1 MNDFER
7 AHQFTAQWE
16 GGYVWNR
23 NDPGGETNLG
33 ITRSVWLRWCQS
45 RYLPAKP
52 MRELTLQDVL
62 PLYEAW
68 YWRPLAAGLPWPLS
82 AAIYDMS
89 VNHGVGDG
97 HPDDENGS
105 ETGATWMLWRARQRC
120 PNGTP
125 LEQALAACDAREEF
139 YRAIIRRR
147 PTSREFL
154 PGWLNRVNAQREW
167 LRANAEPTTPR
178 VLLVP
183 QGGGEPVPWDGKP
196 ARYGGVLLDG
206 ALIEQLQLVYPRGGG
221 PWTYQTLKLWRRQ
234 NGDLVL
240 ERALGGPQ

>member
-1 MNDFER
+1 MTDFDR
-7 AHQFTAQWE
+7 ADAFTARWE

-33 ITRSVWLRWCQS
+33 ITKSVWLRWCAS
-45 RYLPAKP
+45 RQLPAKP
-52 MRELTLQDVL
+52 MKALTRQDVR

-68 YWRPLAAGLPWPLS
+68 YWQPLAASLPWPLS

-97 HPDDENGS
+97 QPYDEHGD
-105 ETGATWMLWRARQRC
+105 EAGATWMLWRMQQVC
-120 PNGTP
+120 PSGTP

-139 YRAIIRRR
+139 YRAIVRRR

-154 PGWLNRVNAQREW
+154 GGWLNRVNAQREW
-167 LRANAEPTTPR
+167 LKENASPLAPPR
-178 VLLVP
+178 VLLVAV
-183 QGGGEPVPWDGKP
+183 GGDLVEWDGKP
-196 ARYGGVLLDG
+196 AIYGGTFLSPGLIAMLRTVY
-206 ALIEQLQLVYPRGGG
+206 ALPGG
-221 PWTYQTLKLWRRQ
+221 PWAYEGLRVWLRR

-240 ERALGGPQ
+240 ERAPK